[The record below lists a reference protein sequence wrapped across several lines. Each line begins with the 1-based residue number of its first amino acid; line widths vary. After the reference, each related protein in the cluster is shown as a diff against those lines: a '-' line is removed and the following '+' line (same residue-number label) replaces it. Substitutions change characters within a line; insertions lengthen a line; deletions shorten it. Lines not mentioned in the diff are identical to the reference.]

1 MDEWIEK
8 MNHTS
13 KGLMLHMSDLALL
26 VYVC

>member
-1 MDEWIEK
+1 MDEWTEK
-8 MNHTS
+8 MNHIS